1 MKATEIVEKL
11 KSVLLSSEEDVQEI
25 EVQEEV
31 VELAE
36 DDKAEAAPS
45 EEAPVEDEMN
55 SYVKRAELESAISE
69 VKAMYDSLMEKMNPQ
84 EDTVPQE
91 LSSQVEEE
99 VKKEVKEELSS
110 EVQEEVT
117 EPLVHT
123 PEEVVQSKQVFKYSE
138 NRRQTTKDVVFNKI
152 FG

>member
-84 EDTVPQE
+84 EDVVPEE

-99 VKKEVKEELSS
+99 VKEELSS
-110 EVQEEVT
+110 QAEEAT

-138 NRRQTTKDVVFNKI
+138 NRRRNTKDIVFDKI

>member
-11 KSVLLSSEEDVQEI
+11 KSVLLSSQEDVQEI

-84 EDTVPQE
+84 EDVVPEE

-99 VKKEVKEELSS
+99 VKEELSS
-110 EVQEEVT
+110 EVKEEVT

-138 NRRQTTKDVVFNKI
+138 NRRRNTKDIVFNKI

>member
-11 KSVLLSSEEDVQEI
+11 KSVLLSSQEDVQEI

-84 EDTVPQE
+84 EDVVPEE

-99 VKKEVKEELSS
+99 VKEELSS
-110 EVQEEVT
+110 EVKEEVT

-138 NRRQTTKDVVFNKI
+138 NRRRNTQDIVFNKI

>member
-11 KSVLLSSEEDVQEI
+11 KSVLLSSQEDVQEI

-84 EDTVPQE
+84 EDVVPEE

-99 VKKEVKEELSS
+99 VKEELSS
-110 EVQEEVT
+110 QAEEEAT

-138 NRRQTTKDVVFNKI
+138 NRRRNTQDIVFNKI

>member
-99 VKKEVKEELSS
+99 VKEELSS
-110 EVQEEVT
+110 QVEEEVT

-123 PEEVVQSKQVFKYSE
+123 PEEVVQSKPMFKYSE

>member
-11 KSVLLSSEEDVQEI
+11 KSVLLSSQEDVQEI

-45 EEAPVEDEMN
+45 EEIPVEDEMN

-84 EDTVPQE
+84 EDVVPEE

-99 VKKEVKEELSS
+99 VKEELSS
-110 EVQEEVT
+110 EVKEEVT

-138 NRRQTTKDVVFNKI
+138 NRRRNTKDIVFNKI

>member
-84 EDTVPQE
+84 EDVVPQE

-99 VKKEVKEELSS
+99 VKEELSS
-110 EVQEEVT
+110 EVKEEVT

-138 NRRQTTKDVVFNKI
+138 NRRRNTQDIVFNKI